1 MSKFR
6 PERVAEQL
14 HKEISQLLMHGV
26 KDPRVALVTVTG
38 VDITRDLRMARI
50 YYTVS
55 GGEEERRGAQV
66 GLRSSAAYI
75 RRQLGQIMRLRY
87 VPELRFELDQA
98 IESGRRIDELL
109 RQVKDDLVDDDSG
122 DSSAD

>member
-1 MSKFR
+1 M
-6 PERVAEQL
+6 
-14 HKEISQLLMHGV
+14 LMHGV
-26 KDPRVALVTVTG
+26 KDPRVSLVTVTG
-38 VDITRDLRMARI
+38 VDVTRDLRLARI
-50 YYTVS
+50 YYTVT
-55 GGEEERRGAQV
+55 GGDEERHGAEI

-109 RQVKDDLVDDDSG
+109 RQVKDDLVGDDSG
-122 DSSAD
+122 DSTAD

>member
-14 HKEISQLLMHGV
+14 HKEISQMLMQGI

-38 VDITRDLRMARI
+38 VDVTRDLRLARVF
-50 YYTVS
+50 YTVT
-55 GGEEERRGAQV
+55 GDEADCKGAEE
-66 GLRSSAAYI
+66 GLRSSAAFV

-87 VPELRFELDQA
+87 IPEIRFEYDRAVQT
-98 IESGRRIDELL
+98 GRRIDELL
-109 RQVKDDLVDDDSG
+109 RQVKDDLVEDDSV